1 MTFQMKYQINSRFL
15 TKPSKRR
22 SGFPVSPGVNFIV
35 AHDTGNPGSTA
46 SANVNWYENTCNEYS
61 ASAHLFV
68 DDRQILECIP
78 ALTASPPEKAWHVRY
93 SVPNDNH
100 LFGHD
105 ANDAAIGVE
114 YCFGGRIND
123 DESYRKYVWVLAY
136 ACHRFELDPSGSI
149 VGHFFLD
156 PTRRTDPVTGLAHSR
171 RTYEQ
176 LLRDVVAEYEEC
188 TTADS
193 MTPSGGPGIVGTSGE
208 AVTTVRLNI
217 RKGAPNTRVPV
228 HETVPRG
235 TVLPYVG
242 RVEDGQPVNGNPV
255 WYADANGNFFWSG
268 GVLV

>member
-1 MTFQMKYQINSRFL
+1 MKYQINQRYL

-22 SGFPVSPGVNFIV
+22 SGFPMSPGVKFLV

-46 SANVNWYENTCNEYS
+46 SGNVNWYEDTRDEQS

-68 DDRQILECIP
+68 DDRQILECVP
-78 ALTASPPEKAWHVRY
+78 AFTSSVPEKAWHVRY
-93 SVPNDNH
+93 SMPTDDQ

-114 YCFGGRIND
+114 YCFGGRIDD
-123 DESYRKYVWVLAY
+123 DEAYRKYVWVLAY
-136 ACHRFELDPSGSI
+136 ACFRYDLDPSNSI

-156 PTRRTDPVTGLAHSR
+156 PRRRTDPVTGLAHSR

-176 LLRDVVAEYEEC
+176 LLRDVVFEFEEC
-188 TTADS
+188 TTDD
-193 MTPSGGPGIVGTSGE
+193 TINPPPGPMVIEQTGE

-217 RKGAPNTRVPV
+217 RRGAPNTRSPV

-235 TVLPYVG
+235 TVLSFIG
-242 RVEDGQPVNGNPV
+242 FVEDGQSVNGNSV
-255 WYADANGNFFWSG
+255 WYADNNGNFFWSG
-268 GVLV
+268 GVIV